1 MLITL
6 ARTGGSLW
14 ERERLPG
21 SDLNGAVSTLWLYQV
36 LLPPP
41 FGCVMSFF
49 KRLLNRILPE
59 DKEVG
64 CGYGPF
70 KLSRDHPFTPACNLH
85 DKDFEDAHNG
95 INERTIDEA
104 DWNLF
109 WRMVLIAKSQTT
121 PEKQCAMALEICLE
135 WPLARGFG
143 GITWDGDQKKLVGSP
158 KEIEKIPEDTLNVI
172 AMVTSKSTRRPP
184 E

>member
-21 SDLNGAVSTLWLYQV
+21 SDLNGAVSTLWLYRV
-36 LLPPP
+36 LPPPP
-41 FGCVMSFF
+41 FGYVMSFF

-85 DKDFEDAHNG
+85 DWEFDRANAGDA
-95 INERTIDEA
+95 DKPLA
-104 DWNLF
+104 QVDWDLF
-109 WRMVLIAKSQTT
+109 YRWVLIAKAQKD
-121 PEKQCAMALEICLE
+121 PEHRAALALEICRY
-135 WPLARGFG
+135 WPLARKVGAYL
-143 GITWDGDQKKLVGSP
+143 WDGDP
-158 KEIEKIPEDTLNVI
+158 KTLAESILTNSQQQPE
-172 AMVTSKSTRRPP
+172 
-184 E
+184 